1 MEEKSLQPLVAE
13 LGFNDLPEKEKKE
26 LEVSL
31 AEALLSCVTK
41 RIMLIL
47 TEEQK
52 QEFDKLSEKES
63 SDKEVFEFLSAKIP
77 NFEEIFADEY
87 LKFRAEML
95 ESNKRAEEMYTNY
108 YKETN
113 KPLPNNQ

>member
-52 QEFDKLSEKES
+52 QEFDK
-63 SDKEVFEFLSAKIP
+63 
-77 NFEEIFADEY
+77 
-87 LKFRAEML
+87 
-95 ESNKRAEEMYTNY
+95 
-108 YKETN
+108 
-113 KPLPNNQ
+113 